1 MSLARFSLKAFAPHR
16 RTIVQEYKIKK
27 NMRMQ
32 ARVFV
37 YIVHIY
43 TVLNRSFGRS
53 DRSLCHSTG
62 VKNEK
67 EEEDEHM
74 QH

>member
-1 MSLARFSLKAFAPHR
+1 
-16 RTIVQEYKIKK
+16 
-27 NMRMQ
+27 MRMQ

-37 YIVHIY
+37 YIVHKY
-43 TVLNRSFGRS
+43 TVLSRSFGRS